1 MGDMADMLIEQGMEQ
16 WLDDNADGMG
26 HEPNPPAFI
35 TCRYCK
41 TRGLEWGDLDGKWRL
56 FTGKGE
62 LHACKVNSLPALPAP
77 PKPRVV
83 TDPVEKAFRAG
94 HDAGWRAAMQEAF
107 PDVGVSMGVSVGE
120 AYLGYLK
127 TSPPKPYEPSIGEG
141 VADGV

>member
-1 MGDMADMLIEQGMEQ
+1 MGDMADMLIEQGFEQ

-62 LHACKVNSLPALPAP
+62 LHACKVRPLPPS
-77 PKPRVV
+77 PKPRVIM
-83 TDPVEKAFRAG
+83 DPVERAFRAG
-94 HDAGWRAAMQEAF
+94 HDAGYSAAMQEAF
-107 PDVGVSMGVSVGE
+107 PEVGMSLTTTIEDQWREYSEGVSRPVVPILDE
-120 AYLGYLK
+120 EI
-127 TSPPKPYEPSIGEG
+127 P
-141 VADGV
+141 D